1 MEKPVLGLHLP
12 CLAQYGWYR
21 PCFRHV
27 EGFPSLST
35 CMEAP
40 LKVFHFTSVSWV
52 VLCCG
57 KTGFGPTFAMFGP
70 IQLSSTMLLP
80 CGRLPLP
87 FYMYGR
93 LFQGI
98 SLHVSVMGG
107 AGLWKIRFWAYTC
120 RVWQASDML
129 LLCIAKVTHGFCGVD
144 VLLWPYFCY
153 VLT

>member
-70 IQLSSTMLLP
+70 VRMVSAMLLP
-80 CGRLPLP
+80 CGRFPLP

-107 AGLWKIRFWAYTC
+107 AGLRKNRFWAYIC
-120 RVWQASDML
+120 HVWPNTVVIDHASAMW
-129 LLCIAKVTHGFCGVD
+129 KVAPPFLHVWRT
-144 VLLWPYFCY
+144 L
-153 VLT
+153 